1 MTNKSIQP
9 SHKHL
14 VDQSIQGQNNLSVTD
29 RSIQRTVFYQ
39 DDRSM
44 QYAPSMVSKKPS
56 VKDQSV
62 SMEKVSMKS
71 KNIMYKP

>member
-1 MTNKSIQP
+1 
-9 SHKHL
+9 
-14 VDQSIQGQNNLSVTD
+14 
-29 RSIQRTVFYQ
+29 
-39 DDRSM
+39 M

-62 SMEKVSMKS
+62 SMEKLSMKNQSIQQEKSVAS